1 MNNIPTLNELYTQIL
16 SDLESSESIN
26 ITIPLFGKNFLRA
39 MAMVQAA
46 KMKLLYLRVGFVQK
60 NIFVD
65 TADSEAIG
73 GTLERFGRVKLGR
86 NPFPARAAEY
96 TIEVTGTIGATIP
109 ASTVFRSDDDSLN
122 PTKLYILDNAYTLV
136 SATDTVL
143 VRALEAGNGSQLLV
157 GDTMTSTIPLANVN
171 QVGEVTIESVEPL
184 AAETIEQYR
193 RITIEA
199 FRLEAQGGAGADY
212 RLWAFDV
219 QAVQQSY
226 PYAKSGN
233 ANEVDLYIEA
243 TIGDSTD
250 GKGTPSAGTLAAVEA
265 AIEDPTATRPARKP
279 LTVFQVNY
287 IPVSPLDIEV
297 EIQGTASPTTEQQTT
312 ITTAIRQALSE
323 VRPFVD
329 SIDIEANRNDTID
342 LFKLGQII
350 LNAIPSFPFT
360 GIVLE
365 VGGNVETSYTF
376 EDGEIPYLDAVTFP

>member
-243 TIGDSTD
+243 TIGD
-250 GKGTPSAGTLAAVEA
+250 
-265 AIEDPTATRPARKP
+265 
-279 LTVFQVNY
+279 
-287 IPVSPLDIEV
+287 
-297 EIQGTASPTTEQQTT
+297 
-312 ITTAIRQALSE
+312 
-323 VRPFVD
+323 
-329 SIDIEANRNDTID
+329 
-342 LFKLGQII
+342 
-350 LNAIPSFPFT
+350 
-360 GIVLE
+360 
-365 VGGNVETSYTF
+365 
-376 EDGEIPYLDAVTFP
+376 

>member
-39 MAMVQAA
+39 LAMVQAA

-96 TIEVTGTIGATIP
+96 TIEVVGTIGATIP

-122 PTKLYILDNAYTLV
+122 PTKLYILDNAYTLT
-136 SATDTVL
+136 ATTDTVI
-143 VRALEAGNGSQLLV
+143 VRALEAGNDSQLLV
-157 GDTMTSTIPLANVN
+157 GDTMTSTIPLANIE
-171 QVGEVTIESVEPL
+171 QVATVTIESVEPL

-219 QAVQQSY
+219 QAVRQAY

-243 TIGDSTD
+243 TIADSTD
-250 GKGTPSAGTLAAVEA
+250 GKGTPSGATLAAVESV
-265 AIEDPTATRPARKP
+265 IEDPTATRPARKP
-279 LTVFQVNY
+279 LTVFAVNY
-287 IPVSPLDIEV
+287 IAVTPLDVEV
-297 EIQGTASPTTEQQTT
+297 QIQGTNSPTTEQQAT
-312 ITTAIRQALSE
+312 ITTAIEEALNS

-350 LNAIPSFPFT
+350 LNAIPAFPFT
-360 GIVLE
+360 GIQLLVNT
-365 VGGNVETSYTF
+365 NVVTSYTF
-376 EDGEIPYLDAVTFP
+376 EDGEIPYLDDVIFS